1 VTTLQRFGFEQI
13 IQQNVGQSIRLQVR
27 RSILHIYS
35 LPNLYDTHTLTGRK
49 YQASL
54 KQEVEDPK
62 VLRNYFVQ
70 MIQGLKY
77 LHSKLV
83 YVWDIKADNM
93 MVTKSGVLKIMD
105 FGMGKNLTK
114 KRVGKKGMILNST
127 TYEHMPK
134 HTAPELNRSGMGLH
148 TGEKVSPGPPDIF
161 NTGQLLLGMTGL
173 KDFLPYMMRTKQW
186 DLPAFESGGFGTID
200 SFEKLFERAHEL
212 KNRFDKDEYPDGPA
226 LYDLLTQM
234 LHSDPEK
241 RPTPGEILKH
251 EWCCGFDK

>member
-1 VTTLQRFGFEQI
+1 M
-13 IQQNVGQSIRLQVR
+13 
-27 RSILHIYS
+27 
-35 LPNLYDTHTLTGRK
+35 
-49 YQASL
+49 
-54 KQEVEDPK
+54 
-62 VLRNYFVQ
+62 LRNYFVQ